1 MDKLTLRHIEP
12 IYLAQLTEP
21 LELVNDNSSFKLD
34 QRITEYQ
41 DGSGTLN
48 SQSLFNIFA
57 KSLTCPQLAVFE

>member
-12 IYLAQLTEP
+12 IYLAQPTEP

-41 DGSGTLN
+41 DVEQWN
-48 SQSLFNIFA
+48 SQ
-57 KSLTCPQLAVFE
+57 